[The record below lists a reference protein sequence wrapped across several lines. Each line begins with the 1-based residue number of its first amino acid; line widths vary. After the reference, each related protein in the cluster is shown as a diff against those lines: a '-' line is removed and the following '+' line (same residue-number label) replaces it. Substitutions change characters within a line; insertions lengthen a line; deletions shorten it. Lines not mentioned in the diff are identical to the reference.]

1 MFLLKIHETIKGS
14 VVAVCDRDLR
24 GSRFSEG
31 ERVLEVGEDFFG
43 GNEADV
49 DEIVSAL
56 NGCVTANIV
65 GEEIISSLVER
76 NFIDEENI
84 SEIDGVPTIQ
94 LFYI

>member
-1 MFLLKIHETIKGS
+1 MFFLRIHETVKGS
-14 VVAVCDRDLR
+14 VVAVCDKDLL
-24 GSRFSEG
+24 GSRFSEE

-56 NGCVTANIV
+56 NGSVTANIV
-65 GEEIISSLVER
+65 GNKIISSLVER